1 MRGSAAPNLSFLFF
15 LALSLWGFPANAQSS
30 NFSNI
35 YDFSQGPTN
44 RGSFY
49 YANGLIQGTDGRL
62 YGTTTAGGSYSNGTV
77 FVIERNGAGYR
88 TLHSFAAGAGDGSFP
103 SAGLLEG
110 SDGRLY
116 GVTAFGGASNA
127 GTIFALNHD
136 GSNYTIL
143 LHFSSGPSDAR
154 GPQGSL
160 LESRDGRLYGMA
172 GGGTNGQ
179 GAVFGVNKDGTGFV
193 VLRSLLASST
203 DAAYPQ
209 GPLIEGS
216 DDALYGAATSGGIA
230 NSGAFFRLAK
240 DGNYSVLHLYS
251 NSAPEGSAPRD
262 ALLEGADGRLYGT
275 TRGGGTA
282 NLGTV
287 FRMDKDGGN
296 YTILHHFA
304 GGVSDGKNPDA
315 SLVQGRD
322 GLLYS
327 STIRGGVYDSGTL
340 YRIAKDGSQ
349 FALLYSFTASG
360 DQGYSPKDA
369 LVAASDGAFYGTAPG
384 GHNIT
389 NVKQQFGFIFRLGHR
404 LGFRKDGPQAHL
416 IFTGIPGY
424 QYALEY
430 SPDLATWTP
439 FDTVVLPP
447 GGQLEK
453 DYPLPSAQTGFFRLQ
468 AGY

>member
-1 MRGSAAPNLSFLFF
+1 LLCTFS
-15 LALSLWGFPANAQSS
+15 ANAQPST
-30 NFSNI
+30 FSNI

-44 RGSFY
+44 RGGFY
-49 YANGLIQGTDGRL
+49 YASAVIQGTDGRL
-62 YGTTTAGGSYSNGTV
+62 YGTTSAGGSYSNGTV
-77 FVIERNGAGYR
+77 FVIERDGTGYR
-88 TLHSFAAGAGDGSFP
+88 TLHSFATAPADGSFP

-116 GVTAFGGASNA
+116 GVTSFGGSANA
-127 GTIFALNHD
+127 GTIFALNPN

-143 LHFSSGPSDAR
+143 RHFSSDPSDAR
-154 GPQGSL
+154 QPQGSL
-160 LESRDGRLYGMA
+160 LESRDGRLYGIT

-179 GAVFGVNKDGTGFV
+179 GAVFGLNKDGTGFV

-230 NSGAFFRLAK
+230 NAGAFFRLAK
-240 DGNYSVLHLYS
+240 DGTYSVLHLYA
-251 NSAPEGSAPRD
+251 NGAPEGSGPRD
-262 ALLEGADGRLYGT
+262 ALLEGGDGKLYGT
-275 TRGGGTA
+275 TRSGGTA

-287 FRMDKDGGN
+287 FHMDKDGGN

-304 GGVSDGKNPDA
+304 GGVSDGRNPDA
-315 SLVQGRD
+315 GLVLGRD

-327 STIRGGVYDSGTL
+327 STVRGGAYDSGTL

-349 FALLYSFTASG
+349 FTLLYSFTASG
-360 DQGYSPKDA
+360 DQGYWPKDA
-369 LVAASDGAFYGTAPG
+369 LVPARDGAFYGTAPG

-404 LGFRKDGPQAHL
+404 VGLARNGAQAHI
-416 IFTGIPGY
+416 IFEGIPGY
-424 QYALEY
+424 QYALDY
-430 SPDLATWTP
+430 SSDLSTWAQLDSILMP
-439 FDTVVLPP
+439 AS
-447 GGQLEK
+447 GHLEK
-453 DYPLPSAQTGFFRLQ
+453 DYPLPSNKAFFKLRAQ
-468 AGY
+468 